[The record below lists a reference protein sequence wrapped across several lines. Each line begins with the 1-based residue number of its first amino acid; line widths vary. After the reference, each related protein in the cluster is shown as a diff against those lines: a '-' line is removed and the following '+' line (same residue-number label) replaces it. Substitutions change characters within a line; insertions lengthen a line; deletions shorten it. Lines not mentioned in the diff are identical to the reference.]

1 MANKFWYYC
10 NPSSWARN
18 IQQLPSRIQIYIGY
32 LYVTWLVKTGCVLE
46 RVRSNNGVFKMLE
59 KSAVKDLFYGGV
71 MEIINNREYY
81 YNSKIGAEYNHFT
94 EKGKEVMDVY
104 MKSMANLML
113 KAEEESLNKR
123 AKEMVIN
130 GLKGEKV

>member
-1 MANKFWYYC
+1 
-10 NPSSWARN
+10 
-18 IQQLPSRIQIYIGY
+18 
-32 LYVTWLVKTGCVLE
+32 
-46 RVRSNNGVFKMLE
+46 MLE